1 MQEAGCMELANIEI
15 TRGRLAM
22 KAVAALLLNHAALF
36 VLSGLLFLHA
46 IPSSENFVPVYVL
59 ACSFAGFGLL
69 RSRLAM
75 FLMVQGA
82 TFLSFI
88 WLMPLSI
95 GVIVRNST
103 L

>member
-1 MQEAGCMELANIEI
+1 MEMTDIEI
-15 TRGRLAM
+15 TKARLAV
-22 KAVAALLLNHAALF
+22 KAVAALLLNYAALS
-36 VLSGLLFLHA
+36 VLSGLLFFHA
-46 IPSSENFVPVYVL
+46 IPPSENFVPVYVL

-75 FLMVQGA
+75 FLMVQA
-82 TFLSFI
+82 ASFLSFI
-88 WLMPLSI
+88 WLMPVSI

>member
-1 MQEAGCMELANIEI
+1 METTDIE
-15 TRGRLAM
+15 TTNARSAV
-22 KAVAALLLNHAALF
+22 KAVASLLLNYAALF
-36 VLSGLLFLHA
+36 VLSGLLFFRA
-46 IPSSENFVPVYVL
+46 IPPSENFVPVYVL

-75 FLMVQGA
+75 FLMVQAA

-88 WLMPLSI
+88 WLMPASI